1 MQLTPRTLAPVL
13 AAALVAL
20 AGCQTAPP
28 QQSAEPASGPT
39 TPAPAA
45 PSAYSSSNV
54 QLFVAQRNAQQ
65 GLTEVK
71 LGDGSLYLQSPP
83 VLTRDDLTEAS
94 ALVDRQGRNFVGL
107 RFTEGGA
114 RKLYAASTQN
124 VGQRLALVI
133 GRDLV
138 AAPQIAEPLNRG
150 LIVFAVDSAQTA
162 ADIVA
167 RIRGEAAPAR
177 PATGAPAPDGGVQ
190 PAGVTPNQRSAPASQ

>member
-1 MQLTPRTLAPVL
+1 MQLTLRTMAPIL

-20 AGCQTAPP
+20 AGCQTAPQKESTP
-28 QQSAEPASGPT
+28 PATGPSE
-39 TPAPAA
+39 PAPAT
-45 PSAYSSSNV
+45 PTPYSNSSV
-54 QLFVAQRNAQQ
+54 QLYVAQRNAEP

-71 LGDGSLYLQSPP
+71 MSDGSLYLQSPP
-83 VLTRDDLTEAS
+83 VLTRQDLTEAS

-124 VGQRLALVI
+124 VGQRLALVL

-167 RIRGEAAPAR
+167 RIRGEATPAR
-177 PATGAPAPDGGVQ
+177 PATGTPAPGGGVK
-190 PAGVTPNQRSAPASQ
+190 PSGVTPDQRTAPAAQ